1 MDRLEAMG
9 ILVAVAETGS
19 LSAAGRRLGVPLS
32 SVSRKIADL
41 EAHLKT
47 RLLTRASRQAAL
59 TDAGRAY
66 VAACRRILEEVGEAE
81 RAAAGEYSAP
91 RGELVVTAPLVF
103 GRLHML
109 PVVLDFLAAFPEVD
123 VRLYLADRRLQL
135 VEDHVDLALRIGP
148 LADSALIALKIGMMR
163 RVVVAS
169 PDYLAR
175 RGTPQN
181 PADLVQHDCID
192 AAGARPT
199 SDWAFETRVPV
210 RSRLD
215 VNTAEAAIDAAIA
228 GVGLARVLHY
238 QVVQAVRD
246 GKLVLVL
253 EAFEPELWPVSLVH
267 AGQGPLPLKLRAF
280 LDFAAPAL
288 RRRLADLYSFQNS
301 EG

>member
-19 LSAAGRRLGVPLS
+19 LSAAGRRLGMPLS

-41 EAHLKT
+41 ETHLKT

-91 RGELVVTAPLVF
+91 RGELAVTAPLVF

-109 PVVLDFLAAFPEVD
+109 PVVIDFLAAFPEVD
-123 VRLYLADRRLQL
+123 VRLFLVDRRVQL

-148 LADSALIALKIGMMR
+148 LADSALIALKVGMMR

-175 RGTPQN
+175 RGTPKS
-181 PADLVQHDCID
+181 PADLAHHDCID

-199 SDWAFETRVPV
+199 SDWAFDSRIPV

-238 QVVQAVRD
+238 QIVQGVRE
-246 GKLVLVL
+246 GKLALVL
-253 EAFEPELWPVSLVH
+253 EAFEPEPWPVSLVH

-280 LDFAAPAL
+280 LDFAGPAL
-288 RRRLADLYSFQNS
+288 RKRLADLRLS
-301 EG
+301 

>member
-19 LSAAGRRLGVPLS
+19 LSAAGRRLGIPLS

-41 EAHLKT
+41 ETHLKT
-47 RLLTRASRQAAL
+47 RLLTRASRQTAL
-59 TDAGRAY
+59 TDAGRDY
-66 VAACRRILEEVGEAE
+66 VAACRRILEEVSEAE
-81 RAAAGEYSAP
+81 RAAAGEYNAP

-109 PVVLDFLAAFPEVD
+109 PVVLEFLAAFPEVD
-123 VRLYLADRRLQL
+123 VRLFLADRRLQL

-148 LADSALIALKIGMMR
+148 LADSALIAQKIGLMR

-181 PADLVQHDCID
+181 PADLARHDCID

-228 GVGLARVLHY
+228 GIGLARVLHY
-238 QVVQAVRD
+238 QIVQPVREGRLVV
-246 GKLVLVL
+246 VL
-253 EAFEPELWPVSLVH
+253 EEFEPQPWPVSLVH

-288 RRRLADLYSFQNS
+288 RRRLADLHPF
-301 EG
+301 

>member
-19 LSAAGRRLGVPLS
+19 LSAAGRRLGIPLS

-41 EAHLKT
+41 ESRLNT
-47 RLLTRASRQAAL
+47 RLLTRASRQAGL

-66 VAACRRILEEVGEAE
+66 VAACKRILEEVGEAE
-81 RAAAGEYSAP
+81 RAAAGEYKSP

-109 PVVLDFLAAFPEVD
+109 PVVIDFLAAFPEID
-123 VRLYLADRRLQL
+123 VRLFLADRRLQL
-135 VEDHVDLALRIGP
+135 AEDHVDLALRIGP
-148 LADSALIALKIGMMR
+148 LADSALIAQKVGMMR

-169 PDYLAR
+169 PDYILR
-175 RGTPQN
+175 RGAPDS
-181 PADLVQHDCID
+181 PADLSAHDCID

-199 SDWAFETRVPV
+199 SDWAFDARIPV

-215 VNTAEAAIDAAIA
+215 VNTAEAAVDAAIA
-228 GVGLARVLHY
+228 GIGLARVLHY
-238 QVVQAVRD
+238 QVVHALRA
-246 GKLVLVL
+246 GKLILVL
-253 EAFEPELWPVSLVH
+253 EDFEPKPWPVSLVH
-267 AGQGPLPLKLRAF
+267 AGQGALPLKLRAF
-280 LDFAAPAL
+280 LDYAGPAL
-288 RRRLADLYSFQNS
+288 RKRLAELQPSQNM

>member
-19 LSAAGRRLGVPLS
+19 LSAAGRRLGMPLS

-41 EAHLKT
+41 ETHLKT
-47 RLLTRASRQAAL
+47 RLLNRASRQAAL

-109 PVVLDFLAAFPEVD
+109 PVVIDFLAAFPEVD
-123 VRLYLADRRLQL
+123 VRLFLVDRRVQL

-148 LADSALIALKIGMMR
+148 LADSALIAQKIGMMR

-175 RGTPQN
+175 RGTPQS
-181 PADLVQHDCID
+181 PADLAFHDCID

-199 SDWAFETRVPV
+199 SDWAFDSRVPV

-228 GVGLARVLHY
+228 GIGLARVLHY
-238 QVVQAVRD
+238 QVVQGVRE
-246 GKLVLVL
+246 GQLALVL
-253 EAFEPELWPVSLVH
+253 EPFEPEPWPVSLVH

-280 LDFAAPAL
+280 LDFAGPAL
-288 RRRLADLYSFQNS
+288 RNRLADLRLS
-301 EG
+301 

>member
-19 LSAAGRRLGVPLS
+19 LSAAGRRLGMPLS

-41 EAHLKT
+41 ESRLKT
-47 RLLTRASRQAAL
+47 QLLTRASRQAGL
-59 TDAGRAY
+59 TEAGRAY
-66 VAACRRILEEVGEAE
+66 VSACKRILEEVSEAE
-81 RAAAGEYSAP
+81 RTAAGEYKSP

-109 PVVLDFLAAFPEVD
+109 PVVIDFLAAFPEID
-123 VRLYLADRRLQL
+123 VRLFLADRRLQL
-135 VEDHVDLALRIGP
+135 AEDHVDLALRIGP
-148 LADSALIALKIGMMR
+148 LADSALIALKVGMMR

-175 RGTPQN
+175 RGTPKH
-181 PADLVQHDCID
+181 PSDLSGHDCID

-199 SDWAFETRVPV
+199 SDWAFDTRIPV
-210 RSRLD
+210 RSRFD

-228 GVGLARVLHY
+228 GIGLARVLHY
-238 QVVQAVRD
+238 QVVQGVRD

-253 EAFEPELWPVSLVH
+253 EEFEPALWPVSLVH
-267 AGQGPLPLKLRAF
+267 AGEGVLPLKLRAF

-288 RRRLADLYSFQNS
+288 RKRLSDL
-301 EG
+301 

>member
-19 LSAAGRRLGVPLS
+19 LSAAGRRLGIPLS

-59 TDAGRAY
+59 TDAGRDY
-66 VAACRRILEEVGEAE
+66 VTACRRILEEVGEAE
-81 RAAAGEYSAP
+81 RAAAGEYTAP

-109 PVVLDFLAAFPEVD
+109 PVVVDFLAAFPEVD
-123 VRLYLADRRLQL
+123 VRLFLVDRRLQL

-148 LADSALIALKIGMMR
+148 LADSALVALKIGMMR

-175 RGTPQN
+175 RGTPRT
-181 PADLVQHDCID
+181 PDDLTHHDCID

-199 SDWAFETRVPV
+199 SDWAFDTRLPV

-238 QVVQAVRD
+238 QVVQPMRE
-246 GKLVLVL
+246 GKLTLVL
-253 EAFEPELWPVSLVH
+253 EEFEPPPWPVSLVH

-288 RRRLADLYSFQNS
+288 RGRLADLHSSRNS

>member
-19 LSAAGRRLGVPLS
+19 LSAAGRRLGMPLS

-41 EAHLKT
+41 ETHLKT
-47 RLLTRASRQAAL
+47 RLLNRASRQAAL

-66 VAACRRILEEVGEAE
+66 VVACRRILEEVGEAE

-109 PVVLDFLAAFPEVD
+109 PVVIDFLAAFPEVD
-123 VRLYLADRRLQL
+123 VRLFLVDRRVQL

-148 LADSALIALKIGMMR
+148 LADSALIAQKIGMMR

-175 RGTPQN
+175 RGTPQS
-181 PADLVQHDCID
+181 PADLAFHDCID

-199 SDWAFETRVPV
+199 SDWTFDSRIPV

-228 GVGLARVLHY
+228 GIGLARVLHY
-238 QVVQAVRD
+238 QVVQGVRE
-246 GKLVLVL
+246 GQLALVL
-253 EAFEPELWPVSLVH
+253 EPFEPEPWPVSLVH

-280 LDFAAPAL
+280 LDFAGPAL
-288 RRRLADLYSFQNS
+288 RNRLADLRLS
-301 EG
+301 